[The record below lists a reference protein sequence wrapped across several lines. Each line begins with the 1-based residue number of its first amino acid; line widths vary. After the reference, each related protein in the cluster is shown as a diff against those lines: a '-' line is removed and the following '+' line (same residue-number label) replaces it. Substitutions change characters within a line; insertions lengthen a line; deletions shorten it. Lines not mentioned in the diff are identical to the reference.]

1 MSRTALDAPTLAA
14 LAAAHVTSFL
24 LIDLGFD
31 SGTQYLT
38 SAPHD
43 VPWAGN
49 TYQTALGIGTIEP
62 LIETDTAARGLN
74 FTLSAV
80 PQSAIAGALTEP
92 IQGRPVT
99 VRLAV
104 VDAGT
109 LRVDP
114 SVWQGRFD
122 TMTIEDNA
130 TGPVIRVT
138 AEHAMIAW
146 QQASGYLFSDQDQ
159 RQVDGNDLFFEYAA
173 QMAEATIVW
182 PNKSFFQQ

>member
-1 MSRTALDAPTLAA
+1 MSRTALPAGLLAA
-14 LAAAHVTSFL
+14 LAASHVTSFL

-49 TYQTALGIGTIEP
+49 TYLCAQGIGSIEP
-62 LIETDTAARGLN
+62 AVETDTEARGLA

-92 IQGRPVT
+92 VQGRPV
-99 VRLAV
+99 RLRMAV
-104 VDAGT
+104 VKDGA
-109 LRVDP
+109 LLVDP
-114 SVWQGRFD
+114 NVWAGHFD
-122 TMTIEDNA
+122 VMTIEDLAGN
-130 TGPVIRVT
+130 PVIRVT

-146 QQASGYLFSDQDQ
+146 QQPGGQLFSQQDQ
-159 RQVDGNDLFFEYAA
+159 QALHPGDQFFSYAA
-173 QMAEATIVW
+173 QMAEISIVW
-182 PNKSFFQQ
+182 PDRTFGL